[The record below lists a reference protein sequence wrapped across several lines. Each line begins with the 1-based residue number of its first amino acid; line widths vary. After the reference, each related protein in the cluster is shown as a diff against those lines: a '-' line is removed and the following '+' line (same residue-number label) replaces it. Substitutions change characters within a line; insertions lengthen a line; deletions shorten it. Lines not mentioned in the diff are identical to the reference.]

1 MGLENI
7 MEEGD
12 AETIELCHSSFNA
25 VLCRWGSRQ
34 DKIWNAVTEATKKY
48 SDNSGH
54 VKLSN
59 EAICIAGRK

>member
-12 AETIELCHSSFNA
+12 AETIELRHSSSNA

-48 SDNSGH
+48 SGH